1 MFKARWSWGKYYR
14 KSMTIFCIVA
24 MVLDAMLICL
34 CIASLMTMTA
44 FSNMLWVTTVE
55 VAILSLLLIIFGCI
69 ELYMMKQYLRYNEQK
84 TTGYQRQKFDVSS
97 ANDFLDKDSREVM
110 MKNLLRN
117 VKTN

>member
-1 MFKARWSWGKYYR
+1 
-14 KSMTIFCIVA
+14 
-24 MVLDAMLICL
+24 
-34 CIASLMTMTA
+34 
-44 FSNMLWVTTVE
+44 
-55 VAILSLLLIIFGCI
+55 
-69 ELYMMKQYLRYNEQK
+69 MMKQYLRYNEQK